1 MKSNITSQAPLV
13 QAIVLTGFLS
23 EIDQVLPTVKGTE
36 HRATIIKIQSLF
48 MALLYSLI
56 MGYLVP
62 RFSVPEEILQQAIE
76 TLRCCGVA
84 PSGWPQPP
92 GPDALLR
99 PGVAFVRGWSETAG
113 TKGGEP

>member
-1 MKSNITSQAPLV
+1 MKFNITSQDPVV
-13 QAIVLTGFLS
+13 QVIVLTVFLS
-23 EIDQVLPTVKGTE
+23 EIDQILPKIKGTE

-48 MALLYSLI
+48 EALIYSLI

-62 RFSVPEEILQQAIE
+62 RFSVPEDTLQQAIE
-76 TLRCCGVA
+76 TLRCCGIA

-99 PGVAFVRGWSETAG
+99 PGVASVRGWSETAG
-113 TKGGEP
+113 TKEGEP